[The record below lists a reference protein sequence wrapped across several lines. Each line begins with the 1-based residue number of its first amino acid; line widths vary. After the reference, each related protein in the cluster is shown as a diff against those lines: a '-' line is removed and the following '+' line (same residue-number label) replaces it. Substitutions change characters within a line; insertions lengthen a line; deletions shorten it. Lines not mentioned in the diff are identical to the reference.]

1 MTTTYNKRSPK
12 EDTLDAP
19 QVEEL
24 LKNLEFHKAIQ
35 DITGRINT
43 ASDIKEIL
51 VDIKEDIRR
60 LFHIHQLVL
69 YVVDQGKK
77 EVFTISTDGNKS
89 REVRFP
95 IDNSTFAGYVAQKKK
110 ILHITDAYNAR
121 EIRKISDSLKF
132 DDSYDKR
139 NSATTGQIL
148 VIPIMH
154 ESIVLGVMEIMN
166 HKDADAIDEYNQ
178 IFLDEIAAC
187 LAGAFLAGLD
197 FVQSGSKNA
206 ARLSKL
212 IRDGVLTSQQMN
224 DALRE
229 SLAKKEHVET
239 ILTQSY
245 NVSHSAIGA
254 ALEEF
259 FACPFI
265 PYSEDI
271 YIPPQM
277 LSGIERTSLEE
288 LTWIPLTVIK
298 GEIHILMSDPSDYLK
313 KREIEKILET
323 DAISFHVGTT
333 PDILK
338 LIDHFYPHGN
348 EPAAVFTPDRTP
360 LPKPAQTGGR
370 KQQPNDI
377 AHSTFIVPEVPE
389 SSFSFRS
396 DELFSPATDL
406 PAHTPPEPGV
416 RLPAPEGTTEK
427 VETFKILTQSADNA
441 QRPEKTAASAAAT
454 EKPVPPVSH
463 DIFLDA
469 YSRGAS
475 DIHFEPDPLNKNVFS
490 RIRIDG
496 QFLPLRT
503 LSYGEYETI
512 ATDIKH
518 RANLDAAVSTAIQT
532 GRFTLERAS
541 GEEIQMTATFIPTG
555 ASVEDA
561 VIHICSK
568 ARLIPLELLGLS
580 EALYAELLNIL
591 YQPRGVIF
599 IVGPAGAGITTTLH
613 ACLESINTPD
623 KKIWTAEENIE
634 IVQRGLRQV
643 SIDPHK
649 GFDFHHVLR
658 AFLNADPDVI
668 MVNSIHDLETA
679 ALCMEASLQG
689 RLVLASF
696 PAETITGAMEK
707 SLDMGLHHL
716 VFADAMLATVEQRLM
731 KTLCPECRQKYHPT
745 RDEYDEIVDI
755 YGPEAF
761 QKLNIPYSES
771 FILYRPSG
779 CDKCGYTGYGGRT
792 CVAEIFTFTPVIK
805 RMLRRR
811 ENIDGIYHRALADGM
826 NTLIREALTKVLQGQ
841 TDYRHARLSCLKQ
854 YSS

>member
-1 MTTTYNKRSPK
+1 MTRTYDKRSPK

-43 ASDIKEIL
+43 ASGLREIL
-51 VDIKEDIRR
+51 VNIKEDIRR

-69 YVVDQGKK
+69 YVVDPGKK
-77 EVFTISTDGNKS
+77 EIFTISTYGNKS

-95 IDNSTFAGYVAQKKK
+95 INNSTFAGYVAQKKK
-110 ILHITDAYNAR
+110 ILHIPDAYNTR

-132 DDSYDKR
+132 DDSHDKR
-139 NSATTGQIL
+139 TSATTGQIL

-178 IFLDEIAAC
+178 IFLDEITAC

-206 ARLSKL
+206 TRLSKL
-212 IRDGVLTSQQMN
+212 IRDGALTSHQMN
-224 DALRE
+224 NALRE
-229 SLAKKEHVET
+229 SLVKKEHVET

-245 NVSHSAIGA
+245 NVSHSEIGA

-288 LTWIPLTVIK
+288 LMWIPLKVVK
-298 GEIHILMSDPSDYLK
+298 GEIHILMSDPSDHLK

-323 DAISFHVGTT
+323 DAISFNVGTT

-338 LIDHFYPHGN
+338 LIDHFYPHEN
-348 EPAAVFTPDRTP
+348 EPAAVFAPDKVP
-360 LPKPAQTGGR
+360 LPKPAQVGGR
-370 KQQPNDI
+370 KQQANDI
-377 AHSTFIVPEVPE
+377 AHSTFIVPKAPE
-389 SSFSFRS
+389 SPLSFRS
-396 DELFSPATDL
+396 DELFSPVSDL
-406 PAHTPPEPGV
+406 PTHTPPEPDA
-416 RLPAPEGTTEK
+416 RPPAPEEP
-427 VETFKILTQSADNA
+427 A
-441 QRPEKTAASAAAT
+441 
-454 EKPVPPVSH
+454 EKPLPPASD
-463 DIFLDA
+463 DILLEA
-469 YSRGAS
+469 CSRGAS
-475 DIHFEPDPLNKNVFS
+475 DIHFEPDPLNENIFS
-490 RIRIDG
+490 RIRVDG
-496 QFLPLRT
+496 QFLSLRT

-512 ATDIKH
+512 AADIKH

-555 ASVEDA
+555 VGIEDA

-580 EALYAELLNIL
+580 ESLYAELLNIL
-591 YQPRGVIF
+591 YQPRGVVF

-634 IVQRGLRQV
+634 IVQSGLRQV
-643 SIDPHK
+643 AVDPQN

-668 MVNSIHDLETA
+668 MVDSVHDLETA

-689 RLVLASF
+689 HLVLASF
-696 PAETITGAMEK
+696 PAETVTGMMEK
-707 SLDMGLHHL
+707 CLDMGLHHL

-731 KTLCPECRQKYHPT
+731 KTLCPKCRQKYHPG
-745 RDEYDEIVDI
+745 RDEYDEIADI

-771 FILYRPSG
+771 FSLYRPVG
-779 CDKCGYTGYGGRT
+779 CDECGQTGYGGRT
-792 CVAEIFTFTPVIK
+792 CVVEIFTFTPVIK
-805 RMLRRR
+805 RMLRRK
-811 ENIDGIYHRALADGM
+811 ENIDGIYHTALAGGM
-826 NTLIREALTKVLQGQ
+826 NTLIREALAKVLQGQ
-841 TDYRHARLSCLKQ
+841 TDYRHARLACLKQ
-854 YSS
+854 YS